1 MLVRQYFLP
10 WDHKYV
16 LVRQINRSYIFSKFF
31 FQTFVKHCI
40 YAPQCTFAIHF
51 GCYLQWYDL
60 QIPAILFLIWF
71 CISDRPWSWTRYHQS
86 IAESFTSTPSE
97 LKDEVYHC
105 IYILYFFSTV
115 LIERIYLPGV
125 VLNPGIHHWESS
137 DLSTAPQRLKKNVY
151 LCIYISYFC
160 TCLVLGRWN
169 LTPMQV
175 RIPLSP
181 HTTLNTIQLLQL
193 LCLLTTPLGVANQ
206 QICKLQT
213 ASSDLFIYTQC
224 LLIGFCSL

>member
-1 MLVRQYFLP
+1 M
-10 WDHKYV
+10 
-16 LVRQINRSYIFSKFF
+16 
-31 FQTFVKHCI
+31 
-40 YAPQCTFAIHF
+40 
-51 GCYLQWYDL
+51 
-60 QIPAILFLIWF
+60 
-71 CISDRPWSWTRYHQS
+71 
-86 IAESFTSTPSE
+86 
-97 LKDEVYHC
+97 
-105 IYILYFFSTV
+105 
-115 LIERIYLPGV
+115 
-125 VLNPGIHHWESS
+125 NPGIHHWESS

-213 ASSDLFIYTQC
+213 ASSDLSIYRHVS
-224 LLIGFCSL
+224 LIGQCSLWSSLETIVLLVVSHSCACARKLITTIFLHIEYSTTLYFTAKPLWHL